1 MPSLRATEYRPL
13 GGTSRRYLHITTGE
27 TLSRR
32 HFDQL
37 FRLPAQGY
45 RSFEEKAAAR
55 HAPRPSTLDRFYAV
69 VRRLAGGERSLT
81 RAARAEHIAPTTVY
95 RVNQQRGTFSPRYA
109 PGKTSGKHVRVGY
122 DIRRASG
129 RANFWT
135 ADGTF
140 HDGVPF
146 DREMLREMAR
156 YDNAV
161 RWAMDY
167 GDPHR
172 LDPFVG
178 RVVYDVYGTPYRL
191 LTDLNALYTVHEA
204 AEPLDIAPLFSSE
217 EVVLNAR

>member
-1 MPSLRATEYRPL
+1 MPTQRATEYRPL
-13 GGTSRRYLHITTGE
+13 GGSSRLYLHTITGE

-32 HFDQL
+32 QFDQL

-55 HAPRPSTLDRFYAV
+55 HAPRSSTLDRFYAV

-95 RVNQQRGTFSPRYA
+95 RVNRERGTFSPRYA
-109 PGKTSGKHVRVGY
+109 PGKTTGKHVRVGY
-122 DIRRASG
+122 DIPRASG
-129 RANFWT
+129 RASFWT

-140 HDGVPF
+140 HDGVLF
-146 DREMLREMAR
+146 DQDMLRVMAR

-161 RWAMDY
+161 RSAMDH
-167 GDPHR
+167 GDPRR

-191 LTDLNALYTVHEA
+191 LTDLNALYFVHAA

-217 EVVLNAR
+217 EVVLYAR

>member
-1 MPSLRATEYRPL
+1 MPSPRANEYRPL
-13 GGTSRRYLHITTGE
+13 GGTSRRYLNIITGQ

-32 HFDQL
+32 QYDQL

-45 RSFEEKAAAR
+45 RSVEEKAAAR
-55 HAPRPSTLDRFYAV
+55 HAPRSSTLDRFYAV

-81 RAARAEHIAPTTVY
+81 RATRAEHIAPTTVY

-122 DIRRASG
+122 DIRRAAG
-129 RANFWT
+129 RASFWT

-140 HDGVPF
+140 HSEVLF
-146 DREMLREMAR
+146 DQDMLRVMAR

-161 RWAMDY
+161 RWAMDH

-191 LTDLNALYTVHEA
+191 LAELNALYAVHQA